1 MAITYDRLKQQIIAY
16 SRKNAD
22 DAQFGALV
30 PLFVNM
36 GMERIYRE
44 AGDMG
49 MEKLSDAFVFTERV
63 NTVDK
68 PAGWS
73 QTLSFYYGTPDN
85 AEINKTFLFERSW
98 EFCQAWLA
106 EGVAVAGRPQ
116 FYADDPSDPYGK
128 FFMVPAPDQ
137 AYRAKIVFTPLPPYL
152 PPNQEDNPAVFN
164 NNWVFQRAPSLIF
177 YASYLEA
184 LTYMGKNED
193 IPTFESFYNRAL
205 QSINLQTRKRSVD
218 RTADREK
225 T

>member
-1 MAITYDRLKQQIIAY
+1 MAITYDNLKKQIIAY

-22 DAQFGALV
+22 DAQFGVLI
-30 PLFVNM
+30 PSFVTM

-49 MEKLSDAFVFTERV
+49 MEKLSDAFVFTQGV
-63 NTVDK
+63 NTVNK
-68 PAGWS
+68 PANWS
-73 QTLSFYYGTPDN
+73 QTLSFYYGTVDN
-85 AEINKTFLFERSW
+85 AESNKTFLFERPY

-106 EGVAVAGRPQ
+106 EGVALTGRPQ
-116 FYADDPSDPYGK
+116 FYADDPSNPYGK

-137 AYRAKIVFTPLPPYL
+137 AYLAKIVYTALPPSVA
-152 PPNQEDNPAVFN
+152 NEQEQT
-164 NNWVFQRAPSLIF
+164 WVFQRAPSLIF

-184 LTYMGKNED
+184 LTYMGKSED
-193 IPTFESFYNRAL
+193 IPTFEACYNRAL

-225 T
+225 N